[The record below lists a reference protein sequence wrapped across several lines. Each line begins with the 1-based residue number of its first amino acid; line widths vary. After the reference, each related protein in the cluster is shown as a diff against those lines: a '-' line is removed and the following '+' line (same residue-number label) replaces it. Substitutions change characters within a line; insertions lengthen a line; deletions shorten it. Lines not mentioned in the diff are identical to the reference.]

1 MFRPMHPP
9 FYLFYVALLPSIKR
23 QQQAVEH
30 NAFMPRHSERLGA
43 MAADIAGAS
52 GDQDTC
58 HGGDVDEDEIGIF
71 CRPGVKSR
79 ARDEYSDCS
88 ESSRR

>member
-1 MFRPMHPP
+1 MLAM
-9 FYLFYVALLPSIKR
+9 AE
-23 QQQAVEH
+23 QQAVEH

-58 HGGDVDEDEIGIF
+58 HGGDVDEDEIGMF
-71 CRPGVKSR
+71 CKQDGISGAGR
-79 ARDEYSDCS
+79 
-88 ESSRR
+88 